1 MGKEHAHPAADGRGG
16 QGSPEFGRKTRY
28 KCGLQGTGQRNDR
41 RHNARVRAYSLALS
55 RISRRNKSR
64 GRPATALQQ
73 VEYTLEDLL
82 AGMCDSEEKL
92 KEYFATLHDRAVQ
105 TWQRQRAAA

>member
-1 MGKEHAHPAADGRGG
+1 MGGVGKVRLNSGAKHGI
-16 QGSPEFGRKTRY
+16 
-28 KCGLQGTGQRNDR
+28 
-41 RHNARVRAYSLALS
+41 NAG
-55 RISRRNKSR
+55 SR
-64 GRPATALQQ
+64 GRGREMTADTTREFERIHWLFHEFRDAINRGGVGPRTALDA